1 MFEQL
6 QLRIAFWSFPEAE
19 EDIRLYSCLANGS
32 GEEFRLAEKLVE
44 ARAVKEP
51 LQIGFHLSAT
61 IGNPLTASSSATTGV
76 VSAEGP
82 SGGAAGAFAG
92 PGNGQGPAGG
102 GRIPAG
108 SGSGGGAGQ
117 GGGGQQ
123 VGSHSILQFILSLPE
138 SSIYSMVP
146 DKNHTVFIRTSD

>member
-76 VSAEGP
+76 VSAD
-82 SGGAAGAFAG
+82 GGAAGAFAG

-123 VGSHSILQFILSLPE
+123 VRSYSIQFILSQV
-138 SSIYSMVP
+138 I
-146 DKNHTVFIRTSD
+146 